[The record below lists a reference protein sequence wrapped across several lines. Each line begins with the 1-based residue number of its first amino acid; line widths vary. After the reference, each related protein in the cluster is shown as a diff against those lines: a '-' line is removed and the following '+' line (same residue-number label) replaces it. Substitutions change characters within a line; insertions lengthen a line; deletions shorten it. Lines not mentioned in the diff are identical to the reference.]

1 MSINRT
7 TADTQNGHRK
17 HKQVR
22 RQKHLTLNKA
32 RSCVTNG
39 RHHVLGREVDGRSAT
54 MRRFRDLI
62 QLHVSDLG
70 GEDLIS
76 ESERRLIR
84 RAAMLTLQ
92 CELLDQ
98 KFALSEGE
106 ASVIDLDRYQR
117 ASNSLRRLL
126 ETLGLQRRQRDVT
139 PSVEDYVAH
148 INAKDEEADAP

>member
-1 MSINRT
+1 
-7 TADTQNGHRK
+7 
-17 HKQVR
+17 
-22 RQKHLTLNKA
+22 
-32 RSCVTNG
+32 
-39 RHHVLGREVDGRSAT
+39 
-54 MRRFRDLI
+54 MRRYRDLI
-62 QLHVSDLG
+62 QLHESDLG

-76 ESERRLIR
+76 ESERRLVR

-92 CELLDQ
+92 CELLDH

-126 ETLGLQRRQRDVT
+126 ESLGLQRRQRDVT

-148 INAKDEEADAP
+148 LKRTGGG

>member
-7 TADTQNGHRK
+7 IADTQNGHRK
-17 HKQVR
+17 QKRTR
-22 RQKHLTLNKA
+22 RQKQLTSSKA
-32 RSCVTNG
+32 RSVLTNG
-39 RHHVLGREVDGRSAT
+39 RHHILGREVDGRSST
-54 MRRFRDLI
+54 MRRYRDLI

-92 CELLDQ
+92 CELLDA
-98 KFALSEGE
+98 KFALLEGE

-126 ETLGLQRRQRDVT
+126 QSLGLQRRAKDVT
-139 PSVEDYVAH
+139 TLGDLLREDLRRQQ
-148 INAKDEEADAP
+148 EEAS

>member
-1 MSINRT
+1 MVINRT
-7 TADTQNGHRK
+7 IADTQNGHRK
-17 HKQVR
+17 QKQVR
-22 RQKHLTLNKA
+22 RQKQLTLSKA
-32 RSCVTNG
+32 RSVLTNG
-39 RHHVLGREVDGRSAT
+39 RVHILGNEVDGRSAW
-54 MRRFRDLI
+54 MRRYRDLI

-76 ESERRLIR
+76 ESERRLVR

-117 ASNSLRRLL
+117 ASNSIRRLL
-126 ETLGLQRRQRDVT
+126 ESLGLQRRQRDVT
-139 PSVEDYVAH
+139 PSVEDYIQH
-148 INAKDEEADAP
+148 INAQEDADAS

>member
-1 MSINRT
+1 MTFNRT
-7 TADTQNGHRK
+7 NADMQNGHQK

-22 RQKHLTLNKA
+22 KQKHLSSNKA
-32 RSCVTNG
+32 RSVLTNG
-39 RHHVLGREVDGRSAT
+39 RVHILGNEVDGRSAW
-54 MRRFRDLI
+54 MRRYRDLI

-76 ESERRLIR
+76 ESERRLVR

-126 ETLGLQRRQRDVT
+126 ESLGLQRRQRDIT

-148 INAKDEEADAP
+148 LNEQEEADA